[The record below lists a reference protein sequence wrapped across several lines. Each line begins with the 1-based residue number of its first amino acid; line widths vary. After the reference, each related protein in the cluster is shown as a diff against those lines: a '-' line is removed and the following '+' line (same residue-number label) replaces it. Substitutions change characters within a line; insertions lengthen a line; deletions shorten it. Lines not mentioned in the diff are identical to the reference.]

1 MHFHIYLV
9 MMARNPVAES
19 ALCHITVPTIQ
30 QATDRRMGRDAVTN
44 IKTIITTMRQKTE
57 LKLTKIITKSRQKVN
72 SNAIIDNK
80 NNS

>member
-1 MHFHIYLV
+1 MP
-9 MMARNPVAES
+9 A
-19 ALCHITVPTIQ
+19 IQ

-57 LKLTKIITKSRQKVN
+57 LKLTKIITKSRQKVK
-72 SNAIIDNK
+72 SNAIFDNK